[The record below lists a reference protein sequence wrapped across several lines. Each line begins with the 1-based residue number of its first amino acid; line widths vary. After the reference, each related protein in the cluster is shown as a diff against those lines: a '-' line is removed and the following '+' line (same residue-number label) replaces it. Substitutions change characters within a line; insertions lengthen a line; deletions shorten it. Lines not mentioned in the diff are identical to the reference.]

1 MAKKLLLE
9 TTVYCHVLQMT
20 NATIR
25 KVAPHENEADDDDGQ
40 NTTHS
45 GSDGGGPPAPGA
57 DAKILKKPG
66 LGKLL

>member
-1 MAKKLLLE
+1 M
-9 TTVYCHVLQMT
+9 V

-25 KVAPHENEADDDDGQ
+25 KVAPHESEVDEEEAQ

-45 GSDGGGPPAPGA
+45 GSDGGGGLIPGA

-66 LGKLL
+66 LGNIFTFCVHRTITIH